1 MARPGY
7 LRSGRKLLLAAAIG
21 LFLSAPAFAATDP
34 LRVTK
39 NANATAADLSP
50 GRQYAS
56 PYLAADPNNPKVV
69 VGATVDLT
77 TRRCSAIFT
86 TDGGVTWKQG
96 QGSPAPNDYPYCV
109 WSNFANQAAMGRN
122 GRAYVAIAGWD
133 DRDGGPR
140 TGNMAFIVSSTDDL
154 GKNWKPTIV
163 QQVRGKDG
171 ENVEQHRPAAI
182 AVDSKHGSDDI
193 VYAAFLRL
201 QPNKVAPNA
210 EPTRPMFAVSTD
222 GGKTFGAPIDLSKGV
237 FNDALRQQSFS
248 SATTTTLAPTATT
261 TTTTAPAA
269 GSRAATPNQDANFG
283 GTNPRIAL
291 DDDGTIYVAWRNSTA
306 NLPANQPVA
315 PSTLVSVSKDRGK
328 TWTTNSVVN
337 YTVGAASR
345 LAWTKEGGPNGT
357 LVMIFGRN
365 LNPTANSGGDI
376 LIQRSTDQGKTW
388 TEPQNITDDDPA
400 KLVGQYI
407 PTLSAAPNGRLDAA
421 FYDVRDDPGIRGN
434 DVYYTYSDD
443 GGKTW
448 SKNLRVSD
456 QTINRNYGVWG
467 FNYDVT
473 PPIGVASTN
482 ELAVFAWD
490 DTRNSEA
497 GLRRGIEPGAG
508 VQDIY
513 AATVQHEVVGGGS
526 SKATKVILAGLV
538 GLAGVAIV
546 LLTAAFV
553 MRRGSPGPEKKAK
566 AKAADKATAKV

>member
-1 MARPGY
+1 VARPGY

-21 LFLSAPAFAATDP
+21 LSLTTPALAATNP

-50 GRQYAS
+50 GRQYAA
-56 PYLAADPNNPKVV
+56 PYLAADPSNPKVV
-69 VGATVDLT
+69 VGSTVDLT
-77 TRRCSAIFT
+77 TRRCSAVFT

-109 WSNFANQAAMGRN
+109 WSSFASESAMGRN
-122 GRAYVAIAGWD
+122 GRAYVAITGWD

-140 TGNMAFIVSSTDDL
+140 TGNMSMIVSSTDDL
-154 GKNWKPTIV
+154 GKNWHPTIV
-163 QQVRGKDG
+163 QQVRGKEG
-171 ENVEQHRPAAI
+171 ENVEQHRPSAL

-193 VYAAFLRL
+193 VYVAFNRTM
-201 QPNKVAPNA
+201 PNKVAPNA
-210 EPTRPMFAVSTD
+210 EPTRPYFAVSTD
-222 GGKTFGAPIDLSKGV
+222 GGKSFGAPIDLSKGV

-248 SATTTTLAPTATT
+248 SATTTTLAPNATT
-261 TTTTAPAA
+261 TTTAPPAA

-283 GTNPRIAL
+283 GTSPRIAI
-291 DDDGTIYVAWRNSTA
+291 DDDGTVYVAWRNSTA
-306 NLPANQPVA
+306 NLPSTQPVA
-315 PSTLVSVSKDRGK
+315 PSTMISVSKDHGK

-337 YTVGAASR
+337 YTVGSPSR
-345 LAWTKEGGPNGT
+345 IAWTKEGGPNGT

-365 LNPTANSGGDI
+365 LTPTVSSGGDV

-388 TEPQNITDDDPA
+388 SEPQNITDDDPA
-400 KLVGQYI
+400 QLFIQI
-407 PTLSAAPNGRLDAA
+407 NPTLSAAPNGRLDAA
-421 FYDVRDDPGIRGN
+421 FYDTRSDPGIRGN
-434 DVYYTYSDD
+434 DVYYSYSDD

-448 SKNLRVSD
+448 SKNMRVTD

-482 ELAVFAWD
+482 QLAVFAWD
-490 DTRNSEA
+490 DTRNSDA
-497 GLRRGIEPGAG
+497 GLRKGIEPGAG

-526 SKATKVILAGLV
+526 SKTTKVIIAGLI

-546 LLTAAFV
+546 LLTAALV
-553 MRRGSPGPEKKAK
+553 MRRGSSGPEKKAK
-566 AKAADKATAKV
+566 AKTTAKTTAKV